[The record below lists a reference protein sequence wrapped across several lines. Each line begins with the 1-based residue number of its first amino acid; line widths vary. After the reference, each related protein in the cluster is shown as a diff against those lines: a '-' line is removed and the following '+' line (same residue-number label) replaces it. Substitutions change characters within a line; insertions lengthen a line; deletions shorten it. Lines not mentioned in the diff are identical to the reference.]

1 MRGSAFNMTQRRQ
14 PGRSQN
20 NSALRGY
27 VHQSTDFGNLGKQAS
42 QPKFLS
48 PNYQTSGGKSS
59 FQFGKNAELAMMGDP
74 GSNNLKS
81 EQMFPTLDQSSN
93 FERKSI
99 HRSSLT
105 NLLRKAENE
114 NELEDPK

>member
-1 MRGSAFNMTQRRQ
+1 
-14 PGRSQN
+14 
-20 NSALRGY
+20 
-27 VHQSTDFGNLGKQAS
+27 
-42 QPKFLS
+42 
-48 PNYQTSGGKSS
+48 
-59 FQFGKNAELAMMGDP
+59 MMGDP